1 MDEGIFVLIGALHA
15 YEVMS
20 QQFTVCCPSAFSIG
34 VNNKSQV
41 KAWIN
46 DNWGLNI
53 GGARKLSENYIIEEI
68 IGLV

>member
-20 QQFTVCCPSAFSIG
+20 QQFIVNCPSAFSIG

-53 GGARKLSENYIIEEI
+53 GGARKLSENYII
-68 IGLV
+68 